1 MKRDFLILITQSK
14 QLVKYPNTQNLVLL
28 CPCQGFFR
36 CHHSWT
42 SLPGG
47 CERCDDVCARR
58 DGKQGK
64 DDYKGIGEGEGKKE
78 GLDYN
83 QVGQGEDYH
92 HQCSYECHG
101 WPNQKCKVR
110 QTVFVQQEPESKSLI
125 KISKITSL
133 LRPRE
138 VYSGQHALPPSVQ
151 GGSGF

>member
-1 MKRDFLILITQSK
+1 MTGSIPTHISPKSILRQKHLGAGTDALLPSVKRGFLILITQSK
-14 QLVKYPNTQNLVLL
+14 QLVNYQNTQNLVPL

-64 DDYKGIGEGEGKKE
+64 DDYKGIGEEEGQKE

-101 WPNQKCKVR
+101 WPNQKCKVS
-110 QTVFVQQEPESKSLI
+110 QTVFVQQDPNQKL
-125 KISKITSL
+125 
-133 LRPRE
+133 
-138 VYSGQHALPPSVQ
+138 
-151 GGSGF
+151 